1 MPKHPAAAATRR
13 LVLALATVPALPA
26 LARAQAA
33 WTPDRPL
40 RILVPFPAGGTADI
54 LARTVAERLSP
65 RLGQPVVVENRPG
78 AGGNIAAEAASRAT
92 PDGLT
97 MLLGGTGVLSINAAL
112 YQRLPFDP
120 VTAFAPVGV
129 LADYANVLLVNP
141 ARRDFA
147 DLRALIAAARAEPGR
162 IAYASNGP
170 GSVTHLT
177 AEMMRAAAG
186 GIELLHVP
194 YRGSAPGLA
203 ALLAGEVTMM
213 FDGAPTASAQVRQ
226 GALKALAVTTPSRIP
241 ALPDVPTMAEAGLPG
256 FEAGTWFGLFVPAAT
271 PSPALARLRAEAA
284 AITADAGFRAWLAQQ
299 AASPPAVAVDGI
311 PAMLAAERARWAEA
325 VRVSGARA
333 D

>member
-1 MPKHPAAAATRR
+1 MITTRR
-13 LVLALATVPALPA
+13 LALTLAALPA
-26 LARAQAA
+26 LAQAQSA
-33 WTPDRPL
+33 WAPDRPL

-54 LARTVAERLSP
+54 LARTVAERLSQ

-78 AGGNIAAEAASRAT
+78 AGGNIAAEAAARAT

-141 ARRDFA
+141 GKRDFA

-162 IAYASNGP
+162 ISYASNGP

-177 AEMMRAAAG
+177 AEMMRSAAG

-213 FDGAPTASAQVRQ
+213 FDGAPTASAQIRQ
-226 GALKALAVTTPSRIP
+226 GALKALAVTTPARIA
-241 ALPDVPTMAEAGLPG
+241 ALPNVPTMAEAGLPG

-271 PSPALARLRAEAA
+271 PAPALARLRAETA
-284 AITADAGFRAWLAQQ
+284 AITADATFRTWLAQQ
-299 AASPPAVAVDGI
+299 AASPPSVAAEGI
-311 PAMLAAERARWAEA
+311 PAMLTAERARWAEA
-325 VRVSGARA
+325 VRVSGARVE
-333 D
+333 